1 MILMAILTRSTTVK
15 APVEKVFDYAMDV
28 RSLWSMPDVAVAE
41 VDVKPE
47 GVGTTARLWSHF
59 LGFHL
64 EGGLEYTEVTRP
76 ERIVIKVSYFMEH
89 PTWTFTF
96 EPVEGGTKVTVQ
108 GEWHVNAPAV
118 GGTIEKMMVTE
129 HKPLLDT
136 MLGNLKDSLESKAA

>member
-15 APVEKVFDYAMDV
+15 APIEKVFDYAMDV
-28 RSLWSMPDVAVAE
+28 RKLWSMPDIAVAE

-76 ERIVIKVSYFMEH
+76 ERIVIKVSFFMES

-96 EPVEGGTKVTVQ
+96 EPVEGGTKVVAQ
-108 GEWHVNAPAV
+108 GEWHVKAPAV
-118 GGTIEKMMVTE
+118 GGTFEKMMAKE
-129 HKPLLDT
+129 HEPFLDT
-136 MLGNLKDSLESKAA
+136 MLANLKDSLESKAA